1 MPESKFLSCE
11 VKGVALLPEGS
22 EFSLTVDT
30 VEECTKYA
38 GTVNAVQSVQ
48 MTFTTE
54 FGNIRT
60 FQPSAKIAAQIG
72 MALGS
77 WDEKDWIGSTVN
89 LKVISYDKTDND
101 TNRRTGEKGVTW
113 SLVSVELQTSEE

>member
-1 MPESKFLSCE
+1 MPESKFLNCE

-22 EFSLTVDT
+22 EYSLTVDN
-30 VEECTKYA
+30 VVECTKYE
-38 GTVNAVQSVQ
+38 GQPYEEKSVEI
-48 MTFTTE
+48 TFTTE

-72 MALGS
+72 NALGS
-77 WDEKDWIGSTVN
+77 WDENDWIGSTVN
-89 LKVISYDKTDND
+89 LKVISYDKTDDD

-113 SLVSVELQTSEE
+113 SLVSVELATSEE